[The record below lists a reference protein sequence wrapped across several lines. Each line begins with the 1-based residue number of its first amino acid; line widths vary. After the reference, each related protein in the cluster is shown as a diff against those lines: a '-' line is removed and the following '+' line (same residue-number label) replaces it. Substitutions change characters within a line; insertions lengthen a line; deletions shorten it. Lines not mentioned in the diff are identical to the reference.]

1 VNPRRFLAFDIETA
15 KLLPDGVD
23 DLFAHRPLGICCA
36 AAHALDSGEPT
47 SWFGR
52 DSAGRPAPRLS
63 RDEARALVSDLA
75 RLVADGYTLVTW
87 NGAAFDFPILA
98 EESGATAECAALAAA
113 HVDMMFQVVCSQGH
127 RLSLQ
132 KAALGM
138 ALPGKTV
145 GVTGADAP
153 RLWAAGEHEQVLA
166 YCRQDVKL
174 TADLAAACESAAV
187 LRWLTQRGK
196 PASMP
201 LPRGWLSV
209 SEAERLPEPDTSW
222 MSSPPRRGEMLAWMR

>member
-1 VNPRRFLAFDIETA
+1 MNRRRFLAFDIETA
-15 KLLPDGVD
+15 KLLPEGVG
-23 DLFAHRPLGICCA
+23 DLLAHRPLGICCA
-36 AAHALDSGEPT
+36 AAHALDSGET
-47 SWFGR
+47 LSWHGTG
-52 DSAGRPAPRLS
+52 AGGPAPRLS
-63 RDEARALVSDLA
+63 REEARSLVADLV
-75 RLVADGYTLVTW
+75 RLTADGYTLVTW

-127 RLSLQ
+127 RLALQ

-138 ALPGKTV
+138 SLPGKAS
-145 GVTGADAP
+145 GVSGADAP

-174 TADLAAACESAAV
+174 TAELADACERAAA

-196 PASMP
+196 PTSMP

-222 MSSPPRRGEMLAWMR
+222 MSSPPSRREMLAWMR